1 MIRVSSPIMQSSTF
15 SSLSHP
21 VFTHLLFLF
30 GLYEY
35 SPESPLSLE

>member
-21 VFTHLLFLF
+21 VFTHLFFF

-35 SPESPLSLE
+35 SPESPLSFE